1 MKDQM
6 IYAEKLSKMV
16 QCETISVPDVPN
28 TEKFDKFH
36 KLLEELFPLVFSKG
50 EVHYIDSS
58 LLIKWKG
65 KGKAEPILLMSHQD
79 VVPAEGEW
87 KYPPFSGEIKEDRIW
102 GRGTV
107 DTKGSLMCIFQSI
120 EELMEEGYIPEGD
133 VYIASSSTEE
143 VAGSGAPKTVEWLKE
158 HNVRL
163 QFLMDEGGMIVDEPM
178 AGVKGRYAMI
188 GTMEKGTGNIKV
200 IAHSTGGHASAPEKN
215 TPIAR
220 LSAFINDIETKNPN
234 KLEFTPTV
242 LEMFKRLGPQ
252 AKGVLGFAMRHA
264 KLLSPILKKVLPA
277 VSAKGAA
284 MLRTTMAWTM
294 YSGSSARNVL
304 PENAWVNINT
314 RFIIHQG
321 IEDTKKILQPYLE
334 KYDLEAEYINC
345 HEPQTPVDHNGKA
358 FKTVEEVVREVYPGV
373 IPSPYVMTGGTDAYY
388 YAPVTDNA
396 IRFAPIYI
404 DSQQLGSIHAKDE
417 NMFVSSLPKAIEF
430 YKAIIKKM

>member
-1 MKDQM
+1 MKDEM
-6 IYAEKLSKMV
+6 FYAEKLSRMIQV
-16 QCETISVPDVPN
+16 ETISEPDVPN
-28 TEKFDKFH
+28 TEKFDAFH
-36 KLLEELFPLVFSKG
+36 TLLEELFPTVFSKG

-58 LLIKWKG
+58 ILIKWKG
-65 KGKAEPILLMSHQD
+65 QGKREPILLMSHQD

-87 KYPPFSGEIKEDRIW
+87 KYPPFSGLVAEGRVW

-120 EELMEEGYIPEGD
+120 EELMEEGYVPQGD

-143 VAGSGAPKTVEWLKE
+143 VAGNGASKTVDWLLQHGVK
-158 HNVRL
+158 L
-163 QFLMDEGGMIVDEPM
+163 QFLLDEGGMIVDEPM
-178 AGVKGRYAMI
+178 AGVKGRFAMI

-200 IAHSTGGHASAPEKN
+200 TAHSQGGHASAPEKN

-220 LSAFINDIETKNPN
+220 LSAFITDIEKNNPN

-242 LEMFKRLGPQ
+242 LEMFRRLGPHAQ
-252 AKGVLGFAMRHA
+252 GVLGFAMRHA
-264 KLLSPILKKVLPA
+264 KGLAPLLKKVLPA

-294 YSGSSARNVL
+294 CSGSSARNVL

-314 RFIIHQG
+314 RFIIHQDV
-321 IEDTKKILQPYLE
+321 EATRKILQPYLD
-334 KYDLEAEYINC
+334 KYALEAEFINC
-345 HEPQTPVDHNGKA
+345 HEPQTPVDHNGEA
-358 FKTVEEVVREVYPGV
+358 FKKIEEVLREIYPDT

-388 YAPVTDNA
+388 YAPVTENA

-404 DSQQLGSIHAKDE
+404 DAQQLGSVHAKDE
-417 NMFVSSLPKAIEF
+417 NVFVSSLPKAIEF
-430 YKAIIKKM
+430 YKTVVKNM

>member
-1 MKDQM
+1 MKDEM
-6 IYAEKLSKMV
+6 IYAEKLSRMI

-28 TEKFDKFH
+28 TEKFDRFH
-36 KLLEELFPLVFSKG
+36 SVLQELFPLVFRKG

-58 LLIKWKG
+58 ILIRWQG
-65 KGKAEPILLMSHQD
+65 KGTKEPILLMSHQD

-87 KYPPFSGEIKEDRIW
+87 KYPPFSGEIADGRVW

-120 EELMEEGYIPEGD
+120 EELMEEGYEPEGD

-143 VAGSGAPKTVEWLKE
+143 VAGNGASKTVQWLLD
-158 HNVRL
+158 HNVKL
-163 QFLMDEGGMIVDEPM
+163 QFLMDEGGMVVDEPM

-188 GTMEKGTGNIKV
+188 GTMEKGTGNIV
-200 IAHSTGGHASAPEKN
+200 ITARSTGGHASAPEKN

-220 LSAFINDIETKNPN
+220 LSAFITDIEKNNPN
-234 KLEFTPTV
+234 KLEFTSTV
-242 LEMFKRLGPQ
+242 LEMFRRLGPQ

-264 KLLSPILKKVLPA
+264 KGLSPVLKKVLPA

-294 YSGSSARNVL
+294 CSGSQARNVL

-314 RFIIHQG
+314 RFIIHQNV
-321 IEDTKKILQPYLE
+321 EKTKKILQPYLE
-334 KYDLEAEYINC
+334 KYDLEAEYVNC
-345 HEPQTPVDHNGKA
+345 HEPQTPVDHNSKA
-358 FKTVEEVVREVYPGV
+358 FKLIEETVDEIYPGV
-373 IPSPYVMTGGTDAYY
+373 ISSPYVMTGGTDAYY

-396 IRFAPIYI
+396 LRFAPIYI

-417 NMFVSSLPKAIEF
+417 NIFISSLPKAIEF
-430 YKAIIKKM
+430 YKAIVKKM